1 MYRNFRLFAV
11 MAALSVGIA
20 DQTAEAGLIG
30 LPRALRTNIE
40 RINFDAPTLP
50 PLAYTEFC
58 LRYQDEC
65 KRGHRMVFRGGR
77 VQMDARRWAEL
88 TLVNSKV
95 NSAIRPER
103 NEGGLGNEKWL
114 INPDRGDCND
124 YAVSKRHELMKR
136 GWAARNLL
144 LGEVVTSW
152 GEHHLVLVVRTE
164 NGDLVLDN
172 LARHIRAWT
181 QTPYK
186 WVRIQ
191 RPDNGR
197 FWSTVATRDRN
208 RTDPVS

>member
-1 MYRNFRLFAV
+1 MHKTFRLLL
-11 MAALSVGIA
+11 MAALSMSIVN
-20 DQTAEAGLIG
+20 QTAEAGFIG
-30 LPRALRTNIE
+30 MPRALRSSVD

-50 PLAYTEFC
+50 PLAYTAFC

-65 KRGHRMVFRGGR
+65 KGGQRVVFRGGR
-77 VQMDARRWAEL
+77 MQMDDQRWAEL
-88 TLVNSKV
+88 AAVNLKV

-103 NEGGLGNEKWL
+103 NEGGLASEKWL

-124 YAVSKRHELMKR
+124 YAVTKRHELMKR

-144 LGEVVTSW
+144 LSEVVTRW

-164 NGDLVLDN
+164 KGDVVLDN
-172 LARHIRAWT
+172 LATQIRTWRQA
-181 QTPYK
+181 PYK

-197 FWSTVATRDRN
+197 FWSTVAMRDRS
-208 RTDPVS
+208 RIDPIG